1 MLYKIL
7 KTLVLPP
14 TSFFVVFFIGLLLTR
29 WRPRLGRAVLW
40 SLLAVVYLASTS
52 FVAGEL
58 MAPLQPYGP
67 LELQDLDPE
76 AGAIIVLSAG
86 VYDSAPEY
94 QPSGEKCPVV
104 DAAGSLTLER
114 LQYAAHL
121 FRASGKPILV
131 TGGPTGAVPERR
143 IADAMKETLE
153 RDFGVPVR
161 WVEDRALTTRSNAEF
176 SSALLRDKGIERA
189 YLVTHAW
196 HMPRAM
202 LAFEGS
208 GVTVIPAPT
217 RFVSRAEPQWSDF
230 VPSAQAFRTT
240 FYAVHEWLGLA
251 WYRLRG

>member
-1 MLYKIL
+1 MFYKIL

-40 SLLAVVYLASTS
+40 SLLAVVYLSSTS

-58 MAPLQPYGP
+58 MAPLQPYAP
-67 LELQDLDPE
+67 LDLDDLDPKV
-76 AGAIIVLSAG
+76 GAIIVLSAG

-94 QPSGEKCPVV
+94 QPSGEGSPVV
-104 DAAGSLTLER
+104 DAAGSLTLQR
-114 LQYAAHL
+114 LQYAAYL
-121 FRASGKPILV
+121 FKASGKPSLV

-143 IADAMKETLE
+143 IADAMKQTLE

-161 WVEDRALTTRSNAEF
+161 WVEDRALSTQSNAEF
-176 SSALLRDKGIERA
+176 SSALLLGEGIDSA

-202 LAFEGS
+202 IAFEGS
-208 GVTVIPAPT
+208 RVAVIPAPT
-217 RFVSRAEPQWSDF
+217 RFFSRTEPLWNDF
-230 VPSAQAFRTT
+230 IPSAHAFRAT

-251 WYRLRG
+251 WYRLSA